1 MKLNSFAKYAWIVL
15 GANMFVILWGAFVR
29 ASGSGAGCGSH
40 WPLCNGEVVPLAP
53 QLQTIVE
60 FTHRITSGTALLM
73 VVAMVV
79 WAWRAYPAGNRVRSG
94 AVASL
99 VGMIVESLAG
109 AGLVL
114 FHWTAF
120 DISFGRVIIMPVHLV
135 ITFSLLIALVLT
147 AWWASGGKPMR
158 LQGQG
163 KYTWMLGSA
172 MLATL
177 LMGMAGA
184 VTALGDTVLP
194 ASSLTPGSYSTLSAA
209 GQLLVD
215 MRSWHP
221 LFAVAVGV
229 YLLIVAFT
237 VRDSRPSPMT
247 NKLTLALVILF
258 GIEMGAGVLNIYLAV
273 PIWMQLT
280 HLLLA
285 NLTWITLIVLSA
297 VTLAAEHDDESR
309 PNAVK

>member
-1 MKLNSFAKYAWIVL
+1 MKLNSFAKYTWIVL
-15 GANMFVILWGAFVR
+15 TANMFVILWGAFVR

-53 QLQTIVE
+53 QVQTIVE
-60 FTHRITSGTALLM
+60 FTHRITSGTAFLM

-79 WAWRAYPAGNRVRSG
+79 WAWRIYPAGDRVRSG

-99 VGMIVESLAG
+99 AGMIVESLAG

-120 DISFGRVIIMPVHLV
+120 DISFGRVIIMPVHLI

-147 AWWASGGKPMR
+147 AWWASGGKPVR

-163 KYTWMLGSA
+163 KFTWMLGSA

-215 MRSWHP
+215 MRAWHP
-221 LFAVAVGV
+221 LIAVAVGV

-247 NKLTLALVILF
+247 NKLTLTLVVLF

-285 NLTWITLIVLSA
+285 NLAWITLILLSA

-309 PNAVK
+309 PNVVK